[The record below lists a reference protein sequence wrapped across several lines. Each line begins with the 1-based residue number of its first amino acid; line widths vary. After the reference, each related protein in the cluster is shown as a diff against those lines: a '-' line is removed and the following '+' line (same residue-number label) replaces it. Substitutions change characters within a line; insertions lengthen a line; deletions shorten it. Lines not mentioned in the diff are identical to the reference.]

1 MLIFSV
7 FRLLMYRSF
16 AIFPHFGFFL
26 SPNSEFFER
35 TILCN
40 SLVWSCSFTGKSG
53 LTYQEALECEK
64 KVKKSLL
71 SFPEPLAVPVLYL
84 VTFNGHPKISD
95 LCDDI
100 YEYVKNRYFV
110 GETVTVVRNSGAR

>member
-1 MLIFSV
+1 MLA
-7 FRLLMYRSF
+7 L
-16 AIFPHFGFFL
+16 FFL
-26 SPNSEFFER
+26 ILFVFFLNSEFFER

-53 LTYQEALECEK
+53 LTYQEAIESERKIK
-64 KVKKSLL
+64 KNLQN
-71 SFPEPLAVPVLYL
+71 FPEPMAVPVLYL
-84 VTFNGHPKISD
+84 ATLASHPRMSD

-100 YEYVKNRYFV
+100 YDYVKDRFFV